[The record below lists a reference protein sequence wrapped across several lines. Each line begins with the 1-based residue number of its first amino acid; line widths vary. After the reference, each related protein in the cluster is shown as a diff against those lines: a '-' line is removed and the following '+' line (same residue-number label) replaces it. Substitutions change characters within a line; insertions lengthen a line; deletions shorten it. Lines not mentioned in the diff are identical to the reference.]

1 MKNRAGYESITITI
15 EHHWG
20 STHDIKRVSRD
31 MDADD
36 DTQKSDTIAALLIM
50 LIDNEEILTEHFIS
64 TFLGNMSGDKVRELL
79 NSETA
84 KQILERKK

>member
-1 MKNRAGYESITITI
+1 MKDNSGYETITITI
-15 EHHWG
+15 EHQWG

-31 MDADD
+31 LHTDG
-36 DTQKSDTIAALLIM
+36 DTKKSDTIAALLIM
-50 LIDNEEILTEHFIS
+50 LIDNEEILDGDFIS

-84 KQILERKK
+84 KSILKRG